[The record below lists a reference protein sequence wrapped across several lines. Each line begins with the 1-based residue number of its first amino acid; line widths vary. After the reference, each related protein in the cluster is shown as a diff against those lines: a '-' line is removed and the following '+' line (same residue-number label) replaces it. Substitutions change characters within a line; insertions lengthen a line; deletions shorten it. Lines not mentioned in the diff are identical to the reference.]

1 VTPGFSLTF
10 AAILTNDTAMRAV
23 RNALSGRGTGWNRR
37 SVAVIGA
44 GLSGLALPVT
54 GLLDHAAGREWALPH
69 VAVALVCVLFC
80 AWHVALNWRPLI
92 SRARQVATGSRNRQ
106 AVIVVAAA
114 LLGVT
119 LPVTGLLDHA
129 AGRACALPHALPGVL
144 CLCLLTWHAVL
155 HRSALARYVRTRPPG
170 HRLPSG
176 EALAPAVLT
185 VAVLAGSTLHS
196 LGV

>member
-1 VTPGFSLTF
+1 
-10 AAILTNDTAMRAV
+10 MRAI
-23 RNALSGRGTGWNRR
+23 RNAVCGRGTRWNPR

-69 VAVALVCVLFC
+69 VAIALVCVVFC
-80 AWHVALNWRPLI
+80 SWHLVLNRRTLM
-92 SRARQVATGSRNRQ
+92 RRFRQVASGNRNRQ
-106 AVIVVAAA
+106 AIIVVAAA

-129 AGRACALPHALPGVL
+129 AGRAWALPHALPGVL
-144 CLCLLTWHAVL
+144 CVVLLIWHAVL
-155 HRSALARYVRTRPPG
+155 HRCALARYVRTRLPG
-170 HRLPSG
+170 HHLPSR
-176 EALAPAVLT
+176 EALAPAVLA

-196 LGV
+196 LGI